1 MNWLGRPLTSHDVIV
16 NSIAAT
22 TTRSGLRVEAAL
34 DTDTYDTGVKVTDAQ
49 IDALPMHRHRFHGDW
64 NYTLHPA
71 PADALASPGTA
82 TAPAPAAT
90 DAAHPAGPDHA
101 DLRDPELTG
110 MTASQLDGLISTM
123 TPALARQRE
132 QLRHQRRG
140 GERRRAPGAGAKAKL
155 SDPERVLATVL
166 HLRKI
171 GTQELIGKLFA
182 VDRSTI
188 TNSVA
193 AVRPLLEQH
202 GHTVP
207 ASTARFRTPSDVA
220 AFLASAHQKIKS
232 PC

>member
-1 MNWLGRPLTSHDVIV
+1 MNWRGRPLTSHDIIV

-22 TTRSGLRVEAAL
+22 TTRTGLRVEAAL
-34 DTDTYDTGVKVTDAQ
+34 DTGTYDTGVKVTDAQ
-49 IDALPMHRHRFHGDW
+49 IDALPLHRHRFHGDW
-64 NYTLHPA
+64 NYMLDPA
-71 PADALASPGTA
+71 PADALA
-82 TAPAPAAT
+82 APALAAT
-90 DAAHPAGPDHA
+90 GAARPAGPDHA

-110 MTASQLDGLISTM
+110 MTASQLDSLISTA

-193 AVRPLLEQH
+193 EVRTLLEQH
-202 GHTVP
+202 GHTIP
-207 ASTARFRTPSDVA
+207 ASTARFRNPADVT